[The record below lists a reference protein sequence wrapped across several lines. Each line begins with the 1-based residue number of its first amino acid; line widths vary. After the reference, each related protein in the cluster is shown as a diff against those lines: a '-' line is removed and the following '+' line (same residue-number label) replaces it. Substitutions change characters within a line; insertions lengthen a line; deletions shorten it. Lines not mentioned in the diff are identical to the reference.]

1 VTQRPARRRLEVAL
15 PAAVVAAYLA
25 LIGLAFGEPRGAQ
38 AWLAVA
44 SVALAGARPAG
55 DPG

>member
-1 VTQRPARRRLEVAL
+1 VTPRRLEVAL
-15 PAAVVAAYLA
+15 PAAIVAAYLA

-44 SVALAGARPAG
+44 SVALASVRPAVG
-55 DPG
+55 SG